1 MPSVR
6 SATTAPTPSPTPPG
20 TDGIEIPG
28 LTDVEPTTWVDR
40 LIGTPLVIAIVV
52 VVALVLRWLWFR
64 VVNSAVDRVDRLGGS
79 HERAGESRMN
89 VALGEIVP
97 AERRRQRAEAVGA
110 LLRSLGTAT
119 VTIVA
124 GLVILTRLGVD
135 VAPLIAGAGIVGIAV
150 GFGAQSLVKDFISGI
165 LMVFEDQYG
174 VGDVVDTGT
183 VVGTVE
189 DVGLRITRVRDLNG
203 VVWYIRNGE
212 IVNLGNRSQGWSFV
226 AVDMPV
232 ALDEDLDR
240 VRAVVDA
247 VGADL
252 IEDRA
257 WADRLLDPP
266 AVAGVEAVTGFGV
279 TVRITTRAAA
289 QQQLPVAREL
299 RERLKAAFDAAGIVV
314 PIAPTG
320 YAPPRDAR

>member
-1 MPSVR
+1 MPPVR
-6 SATTAPTPSPTPPG
+6 AATDAPTPTPSPA
-20 TDGIEIPG
+20 
-28 LTDVEPTTWVDR
+28 PTGPDLPVLGDLQPDSWVDR
-40 LIGTPLVIAIVV
+40 LVGTPLVIATVV
-52 VVALVLRWLWFR
+52 LVALVVRWLWFR
-64 VVNSAVDRVDRLGGS
+64 VVNSAVERVDRLGGS

-89 VALGEIVP
+89 AALGEIVP

-124 GLVILTRLGVD
+124 ALIILTRLGINVG
-135 VAPLIAGAGIVGIAV
+135 PLIAGAGIVGIAF
-150 GFGAQSLVKDFISGI
+150 GFGAQSLVKDFISGVF
-165 LMVFEDQYG
+165 MVFEDQYG
-174 VGDVVDTGT
+174 VGDVVDTGS

-240 VRAVVDA
+240 VRTVVDE
-247 VGADL
+247 VGAAM

-257 WADRLLDPP
+257 WTERLLDPP
-266 AVAGVEAVTGFGV
+266 SLVGVEAVTGFGV

-314 PIAPTG
+314 PV
-320 YAPPRDAR
+320 APPGFGQTRDPR